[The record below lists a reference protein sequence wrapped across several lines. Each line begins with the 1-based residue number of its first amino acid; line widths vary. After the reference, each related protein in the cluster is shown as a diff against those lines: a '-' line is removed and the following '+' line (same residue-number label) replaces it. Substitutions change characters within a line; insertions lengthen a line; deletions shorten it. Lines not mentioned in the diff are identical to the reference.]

1 MEAKDDP
8 LVNFNSDSL
17 KENMENAGFSE
28 INLDIKIVSSTYTP
42 QKEAVKT
49 WFNIPPAPG
58 QRTMKD
64 RFLDYFDEKK
74 VDNYILEVQEALSGK
89 EININSKTAHIK
101 AGK

>member
-1 MEAKDDP
+1 
-8 LVNFNSDSL
+8 
-17 KENMENAGFSE
+17 
-28 INLDIKIVSSTYTP
+28 
-42 QKEAVKT
+42 
-49 WFNIPPAPG
+49 
-58 QRTMKD
+58 MKD